1 MYSFGSISCFTKI
14 VLLTLLY
21 PSDSKK
27 RLSPPATPNF
37 EKVSLE
43 VHVELESSLN
53 FFIAAL
59 YSSSGM

>member
-1 MYSFGSISCFTKI
+1 MYSFGSISCFTKKR
-14 VLLTLLY
+14 LFTKWY

-27 RLSPPATPNF
+27 WMSPPITPNF

-43 VHVELESSLN
+43 VHVELESSWN